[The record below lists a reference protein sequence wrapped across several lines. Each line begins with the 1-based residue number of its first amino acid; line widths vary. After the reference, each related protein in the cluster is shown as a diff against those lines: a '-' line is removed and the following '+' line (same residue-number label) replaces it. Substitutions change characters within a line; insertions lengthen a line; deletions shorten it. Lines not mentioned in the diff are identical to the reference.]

1 MFAQPWPEP
10 LAELIEMLKNLPG
23 VGKRSAERMAL
34 SLYLWDPPKLEAL
47 AGNLASLH
55 TRIHAC
61 PECGNL
67 SDAPD
72 NGPCGIC
79 ASPARDKSIICVVE
93 DVAQIHSLESAG
105 VFKGVYHVLG
115 GRIAPLEGKF
125 PESLS
130 IPRLEAR
137 VAAGGIREM
146 ILALSQD
153 IEGQAT
159 AVYLANRFQGRGFAI
174 TRPARGLP
182 AGSDLTYADSATIA
196 LALDARTS
204 LNNRPNEQEDTSR

>member
-1 MFAQPWPEP
+1 MYAQPWPEP

-34 SLYLWDPPKLEAL
+34 SLYLWEPAKLEAL

-55 TRIHAC
+55 ERIHAC

-72 NGPCGIC
+72 NGPCAIC
-79 ASPARDKSIICVVE
+79 ASPVRDKSIICVVE

-130 IPRLEAR
+130 IPRLESR
-137 VAAGGIREM
+137 IAAGGIREM

-159 AVYLANRFQGRGFAI
+159 AVYLADRFRGRGFAI

-182 AGSDLTYADSATIA
+182 AGSDLAYADAATIA
-196 LALDARTS
+196 LALDARTA
-204 LNNRPNEQEDTSR
+204 LNRQTTQEAPPQ